1 MTKQRLFKFLG
12 EVAVIIGAVTA
23 ISFPVAA
30 FSCQMSPEGVTIIG
44 GDYSSPKLV
53 DFIVSGTDSLQL
65 TFSDEISLGKLYI
78 SPSSAD
84 ENEFSGSQI
93 NQIDLMPVED
103 EENAAENRV
112 AYMLRL
118 PEQTE
123 CGMEYVLF
131 AEAEDKKGNTLSFS
145 TVFYGYN
152 EQVPK
157 LILSE
162 VRTEAAK
169 PKPEFIE
176 LYCLSDG
183 NTGGMILEIFYNK
196 ANSFKYVLPAASVKA
211 GEYIVVHLRSYDD
224 QKPFCVN
231 EADSDELALSASTA
245 ADSCPGVR
253 DFWHDENTKLL
264 GKTSVILLWERSR
277 GRIADA
283 LLIAESEKGGWSS
296 SAAGDAAQSAVLADV
311 WIDGASVSDAVC
323 TDKTTATRTVSR
335 QNIEEIT
342 EAASSPDFVW
352 PVPVSA
358 SDWLVVA
365 TSQATPGKPNS
376 SKPAQ

>member
-1 MTKQRLFKFLG
+1 MSKTRFFRFIG
-12 EVAVIIGAVTA
+12 EIAVIVGAVTI

-30 FSCQMSPEGVTIIG
+30 SSCKISPEGVSIIG

-53 DFIVSGTDSLQL
+53 DFIVAGTDSLKL
-65 TFSDEISLGKLYI
+65 TFSDEITLENLYI
-78 SPSSAD
+78 SPSSAAED
-84 ENEFSGSQI
+84 EFSHSK
-93 NQIDLMPVED
+93 IDMESVDVAESNDESGVE
-103 EENAAENRV
+103 
-112 AYMLRL
+112 YLLHL
-118 PEQTE
+118 PEKTE
-123 CGMEYVLF
+123 CGKEYVLF

-162 VRTEAAK
+162 VRTDASK
-169 PKPEFIE
+169 PKPEFVE
-176 LYCLSDG
+176 LYCLSEG
-183 NTGGMILEIFYNK
+183 NTGGMIIEIFYNK
-196 ANSFKYVLPAASVKA
+196 ANSFKYVLPAASVEA
-211 GEYIVVHLRSYDD
+211 GEYIVLHLRSYDD

-231 EADSDELALSASTA
+231 ESESDDLALAASTA
-245 ADSCPGVR
+245 ADSCPEAR
-253 DFWHDENTKLL
+253 DFWHEENTKLL
-264 GKTSVILLWERSR
+264 GKTSVILLWERSQ
-277 GRIADA
+277 GVMTDA
-283 LLIAESEKGGWSS
+283 LLMAESGKNGWPS

-311 WIDGASVSDAVC
+311 WIDGASVTDAVC
-323 TDKTTATRTVSR
+323 TDKATATRTVSR
-335 QNIEEIT
+335 QNIDELT
-342 EAASSPDFVW
+342 EAAGSDDFVW